1 MLWQRGNGTLRAAE
15 RASVSRR
22 PEPEGGA
29 VPALWLS
36 GAAARDCSFLS
47 PAAFPPLHEEEAG
60 SGGRQQS

>member
-47 PAAFPPLHEEEAG
+47 PAVLAAQPV
-60 SGGRQQS
+60 